1 MLSDGVLG
9 DIPVEYIHLFF
20 IAFVRL
26 SVLAN
31 MLKYTQWIAAWY
43 FWKDFTIRRHE
54 LYVQMSTF
62 Y

>member
-1 MLSDGVLG
+1 MLSDGVIG
-9 DIPVEYIHLFF
+9 DISVEYIHLSF

-43 FWKDFTIRRHE
+43 FWKDFTICPHK